1 MNDVPDRLRAALADR
16 YPIERELGGGGMGT
30 VYLAHDLK
38 HDRAVALKVLRPD
51 YAVGL
56 GTARFLREID
66 IAAKLTH
73 PHILPLYDS
82 GEAEGFI
89 YYVMPY
95 VEGESLHDRVAR
107 EGQLPVDDAV
117 QIARQVAD
125 ALDFAHR
132 RGIIHRDIKPA
143 NILLEDGE
151 AVVADF
157 GIGRAISVA
166 AGDTMTASGVVV
178 GTPQYMSP
186 EQGSGEHDLD
196 ARSDVYSLGCVLHE
210 MLSGEPPFRGRT
222 AQAVIARHI
231 SEHPPSLRV
240 TRSAVPP
247 WLERIVQIAL
257 AKTPADRFPTAEAF
271 SQALA
276 ARTGFSVGKRGIPKK
291 RRWIALAAT
300 VAVLSAAVL
309 VARELNLRVER
320 GQGRAELAPPPLP
333 PTSIA
338 VLYFD
343 DRSNDRSL
351 SGLASGLTDEL
362 IDRLSQVASLDVK
375 SGLAVGM
382 YRDQPVGEDS
392 IGRALR
398 VGTVISGSVEPVGD
412 SVQVRVRLVDAVKNE
427 PVDPFTVVGSSEHP
441 LRLREQ
447 LTTEVMRELRTMLGR
462 HIELVRLENEATND
476 EAWQI
481 YHNAKRLQEDAR
493 TLDAQGA
500 YPAAWSAY
508 LRADSLLA
516 EAERLD
522 HEWLAP
528 TLLRGWIAASLALVA
543 ISSDPDSIGYFND
556 CMARGLEH
564 AERALEREPGY
575 AKALAL
581 RGFLRLRYL
590 KLGLHTEPEGDTLL
604 EAAYADLQT
613 ATISDPSLVRAWLAL
628 SVVHD
633 WRNSPIEA
641 DLALQNAARADIFA
655 LTGGELLARAFD
667 NAINRGDF
675 ETAREQCVAGQLYDD
690 RNLRECAFKLLAYTG
705 DSDADV
711 RQAWDLVAELDTVFP
726 HEGFYP
732 HRYYYVAAVLA
743 RAGRPDSALR
753 VMANA
758 RERVEDNRT
767 LRDLTLIEAWV
778 LTLIGDLDGALTLLE
793 AYLREKPE
801 ELYNVA
807 FHSYFQALQGHPR
820 FQALVDT
827 AR

>member
-1 MNDVPDRLRAALADR
+1 M
-16 YPIERELGGGGMGT
+16 
-30 VYLAHDLK
+30 YLARDLK
-38 HDRAVALKVLRPD
+38 HDRAVALKVLRPE

-56 GTARFLREID
+56 GTSRFLREID
-66 IAAKLTH
+66 IAAKLAH

-82 GEAEGFI
+82 GEAEGFV
-89 YYVMPY
+89 YYVMPH
-95 VEGESLHDRVAR
+95 VEGESLRDRVAR
-107 EGQLPVDDAV
+107 EGQLPVGDAV

-125 ALDFAHR
+125 ALDYAHKH
-132 RGIIHRDIKPA
+132 GIIHRDIKPA
-143 NILLEDGE
+143 NIMLEGGV

-157 GIGRAISVA
+157 GIGRAISA
-166 AGDTMTASGVVV
+166 AASDTMTASGVVV

-210 MLSGEPPFRGRT
+210 MLSGEPPFTGRT

-231 SEHPPSLRV
+231 SERPPSLSLIRPALPSWLDRV
-240 TRSAVPP
+240 
-247 WLERIVQIAL
+247 VQTAL
-257 AKTPADRFPTAEAF
+257 AKSPADRYPSAEAF
-271 SQALA
+271 SEALSAGREPHVSRRVVPARRRWLALA
-276 ARTGFSVGKRGIPKK
+276 LTT
-291 RRWIALAAT
+291 AAII
-300 VAVLSAAVL
+300 AAVL

-320 GQGRAELAPPPLP
+320 GPARAELASPSLP

-338 VLYFD
+338 VLYFE
-343 DRSNDRSL
+343 DRSSDGSL
-351 SGLASGLTDEL
+351 SELASGLHDEL
-362 IDRLSQVASLDVK
+362 IDRLSQVPDLTVRSP
-375 SGLAVGM
+375 LAVSM
-382 YRDQPVGEDS
+382 YRGRPVGEDS
-392 IGRALR
+392 IGRALG
-398 VGTVISGSVEPVGD
+398 VGTVISGSIEPVGD
-412 SVQVRVRLVDAVKNE
+412 SALVRVRLVDAVKNL
-427 PVDPFTVVGSSEHP
+427 PVNPFTVVGSSEHP

-447 LTTEVMRELRTMLGR
+447 LTAEVMRKLRTMLGR

-476 EAWQI
+476 EAWQL

-522 HEWLAP
+522 HEWLEP

-543 ISSDPDSIGYFND
+543 ISSDPDSIGHFND
-556 CMARGLEH
+556 CMARGLAH
-564 AERALEREPGY
+564 AERALQRKPGY
-575 AKALAL
+575 PKALEL

-590 KLGLHTEPEGDTLL
+590 ELGLHTKPEGDTLL
-604 EAAYADLQT
+604 AAAFADLQT
-613 ATISDPSLVRAWLAL
+613 ATISDPSLFRAWLAL
-628 SVVHD
+628 NELHV

-641 DLALQNAARADIFA
+641 DLALQNAARADVFA
-655 LTGGELLARAFD
+655 LAAGALLARAFSS
-667 NAINRGDF
+667 AINRGDL
-675 ETAREQCVAGQLYDD
+675 ETAREQCAAGQLYDD
-690 RNLRECAFKLLAYTG
+690 PNLRECAFTLLAYTG

-711 RQAWDLVAELDTVFP
+711 QRAWDLVAQFETLPP

-732 HRYYYVAAVLA
+732 HRHYYVAAVLA

-758 RERVEDNRT
+758 RQSVEDNRT
-767 LRDLTLIEAWV
+767 LRELTLIEAWV
-778 LTLIGDLDGALTLLE
+778 LTLIGDHDGAVTLLE

-807 FHSYFQALQGHPR
+807 GHSYFQALQGHPR